1 MPSSSR
7 PEYAEQ
13 ADVADFAKRY
23 ETLGN
28 RDEAVQTST
37 GTQRRRTIEDCVRE
51 TEEQRLLGIEVICRP
66 TWEDME
72 QAHDEAGA
80 QITAG

>member
-7 PEYAEQ
+7 PEHAEQ
-13 ADVADFAKRY
+13 ADIADFARRY
-23 ETLGN
+23 ETLGD

-37 GTQRRRTIEDCVRE
+37 GNHRRRTIEDCVRE

-66 TWEDME
+66 TWEDI
-72 QAHDEAGA
+72 QPAHNEAGS
-80 QITAG
+80 QTTAG

>member
-1 MPSSSR
+1 MPSSS
-7 PEYAEQ
+7 PSKHEEHTDA
-13 ADVADFAKRY
+13 ADFARRY

-28 RDEAVQTST
+28 RDEAVQPST
-37 GTQRRRTIEDCVRE
+37 GSPRRRTIEDCVRE

>member
-7 PEYAEQ
+7 PEHAEQ
-13 ADVADFAKRY
+13 ADIADFAKRY
-23 ETLGN
+23 ETLGD
-28 RDEAVQTST
+28 RDEAVHTST

-66 TWEDME
+66 TWEDIQ
-72 QAHDEAGA
+72 QAHDEAGS
-80 QITAG
+80 QTTVG

>member
-1 MPSSSR
+1 MPSSSLSKH
-7 PEYAEQ
+7 EEHTDA
-13 ADVADFAKRY
+13 ADFARRY

-28 RDEAVQTST
+28 RDEAVQPST
-37 GTQRRRTIEDCVRE
+37 GSQRRRTIEDCVRE

-80 QITAG
+80 QTTVG